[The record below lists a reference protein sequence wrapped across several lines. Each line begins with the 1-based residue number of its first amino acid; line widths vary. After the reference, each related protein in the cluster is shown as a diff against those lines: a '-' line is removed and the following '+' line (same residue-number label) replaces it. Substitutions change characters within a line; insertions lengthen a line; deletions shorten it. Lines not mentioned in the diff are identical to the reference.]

1 MGKLLSHLIVQFRQF
16 YKNLTPVKRL
26 SMIAA
31 TTIAIVGMS
40 VITMMVSGS
49 NMVPLFTNVAPDQL
63 PQVVDQLQKRGI
75 PFRISDNGTTILI
88 TKELLHSTQMAI
100 MTEMGGAKVGQ
111 IGLELFDKQ
120 DFGTTSYAQKINYQR
135 ALQGELMRSINTL
148 TAVKQSKVILA
159 LPAKKTFLE
168 EGGEPSAS
176 VVLEMHPGKTL
187 SPEQVRGITFL
198 VSSAVEN
205 LSPEKVTVVDSRGKV
220 MSKTYSSDSA
230 VTGELLDLKQK
241 VESGFE
247 ERIEA
252 VLSKVVGAGKVVARV
267 DATLNPRTSVTNEEE
282 VNADGTALKSQQT
295 EEELLDGSRSN
306 PAGIPGSRANL
317 PGAEDPT
324 TTVGFR
330 QNVRKEL
337 KTSNFEVPKTVR
349 NTKEA
354 AGAVE
359 RLSVAV
365 LVDGVFKQVTD
376 KDGNV
381 KEEYSPRDPAEMKKL
396 EQVIRSAIGFNASR
410 GDTVTIENI
419 PFQKEDFSE
428 AEKILSTL
436 ERKKILHA
444 LVKWMILGLSIGLV
458 FFVIIRPFMRWIT
471 DSFQDTV
478 EDMLP
483 KTIEEL
489 EELQSVDNSLPGMSG
504 ALPVLEESLDP
515 DKAESELLKE
525 RIMNLMELDTEK
537 AAGAFSLWLSRRDT

>member
-1 MGKLLSHLIVQFRQF
+1 MTKLFSHLLIQFRQF

-26 SMIAA
+26 SIVAA
-31 TTIAIVGMS
+31 S
-40 VITMMVSGS
+40 VIAFVGAGVLIAMLTGS
-49 NMVPLFTNVAPDQL
+49 NMVPLFTNVSPDQL

-75 PFRISDNGTTILI
+75 PFKIGDNGATILI
-88 TKELLHSTQMAI
+88 AKELQHSTMMAV

-111 IGLELFDKQ
+111 LGLELFDKQ
-120 DFGTTSYAQKINYQR
+120 DFGQSSYAQKINYQR

-148 TAVKQSKVILA
+148 SAVKQSKVILA

-176 VVLEMHPGKTL
+176 VVLEMHPSKTL
-187 SPEQVRGITFL
+187 SPEQVRGITYL

-220 MSKTYSSDSA
+220 LSKHYSADGV

-241 VESGFE
+241 VENNFE

-252 VLSKVVGAGKVVARV
+252 VLSKVVGAGKVIARV
-267 DATLNPRTSVTNEEE
+267 DAQLNPKSLVETQEE
-282 VNADGTALKSQQT
+282 VNADGTALKSQQS
-295 EEELLDGSRSN
+295 EDEMLDGARQN
-306 PAGIPGSRANL
+306 PTGIPGSRSNL
-317 PGAEDPT
+317 PGAEDT
-324 TTVGFR
+324 GTVGFK

-337 KTSNFEVPKTVR
+337 KTQNFEVPKTVR
-349 NTKEA
+349 NIKQS
-354 AGAVE
+354 AGDVE

-365 LVDGVFKQVTD
+365 LVDGINKMTTD
-376 KDGNV
+376 KDGNT
-381 KEEYSPRDPAEMKKL
+381 KEDYQPRDEAEMKKL
-396 EQVIRSAIGFNASR
+396 EQVIKGAIGFNAGR
-410 GDTVTIENI
+410 GDTVTLQNI
-419 PFQKEDFSE
+419 AFQKEDFSE
-428 AEKILSTL
+428 SEKLLNTL
-436 ERKKILHA
+436 ERKKMFHA
-444 LVKWMILGLSIGLV
+444 LIKWLILGLSIGLM
-458 FFVIIRPFMRWIT
+458 FFVVIRPFMRWIT

-537 AAGAFSLWLSRRDT
+537 AAGAFSLWLSRRDI

>member
-1 MGKLLSHLIVQFRQF
+1 MGKLFSHLIAQFRQF

-26 SMIAA
+26 SVMAA
-31 TTIAIVGMS
+31 SLVAVIGVV
-40 VITMMVSGS
+40 VITMMVTGS
-49 NMVPLFTNVAPDQL
+49 NHVPLFTNIAPDQL

-75 PFRISDNGTTILI
+75 PFKIDNAGTTILVP
-88 TKELLHSTQMAI
+88 KEILHSTQMAI
-100 MTEMGGAKVGQ
+100 MTELGGAKIGHV
-111 IGLELFDKQ
+111 GLELFDKQ

-168 EGGEPSAS
+168 EGGTPTAS
-176 VVLEMHPGKTL
+176 VVVELHPGKML

-205 LSPEKVTVVDSRGKV
+205 LEADKVTVVDSRGKV
-220 MSKTYSSDSA
+220 LSKHFSSESA
-230 VTGELLDLKQK
+230 LTGELLDLKRK
-241 VESGFE
+241 TEEGIE
-247 ERIEA
+247 ERVEA
-252 VLSKVVGAGKVVARV
+252 VLTKIVGAGKVIAKV
-267 DATLNPRTSVTNEEE
+267 DAQLNPRNSVMTEEE
-282 VNADGTALKSQQT
+282 VNPDATALKSQQT
-295 EEELLDGSRSN
+295 EEEMLDGARSN
-306 PAGIPGSRANL
+306 PTGVPGTRANL
-317 PGAEDPT
+317 PGAEDT
-324 TTVGFR
+324 GTVGFK

-349 NTKEA
+349 NVKEA
-354 AGAVE
+354 AGGVE

-365 LVDGVFKQVTD
+365 LVDGVVKTVTD

-381 KEEYSPRDPAEMKKL
+381 TEQWVARSPEEMKKI
-396 EQVIRSAIGFNASR
+396 EQIVRSAVGFTASR
-410 GDTVTIENI
+410 GDAVTVENI
-419 PFQKEDFSE
+419 AFQKEDFTE
-428 AEKILSTL
+428 AEHLLTAL
-436 ERKKILHA
+436 ERKKLLHS
-444 LVKWMILGLSIGLV
+444 LVKWIVLSLSLGL
-458 FFVIIRPFMRWIT
+458 FFMVVVRPFMRWIT

-537 AAGAFSLWLSRRDT
+537 AAGAFSLWLSRRDL